1 LAIKNNSIQHNG
13 ASGIAVQFYTSTKN
27 LGNLIIAGNKLVGN
41 NNYGIDC
48 KAPSGGKP
56 QLGYWSG
63 SVNFGYNVINNNN
76 KGRFSKFC
84 QFSKNKKDQATLSAE
99 EIKERMQKKKEE
111 AKKETE
117 ELERKDN
124 EKVKREKEE
133 AERKKQKEERENDLW
148 DKNKIVQNF
157 KGLEK
162 ECYLPKNNLQSLAKK
177 NKWKIF
183 FFGPDEKVIKQYEEK
198 QKKCEEVISK
208 MNSEIEKIKTKDIQD
223 DLKQNYLKQLQEA
236 NDKIK
241 TEIEKYKNKFG
252 LWSWVKR
259 IFGK

>member
-1 LAIKNNSIQHNG
+1 
-13 ASGIAVQFYTSTKN
+13 
-27 LGNLIIAGNKLVGN
+27 
-41 NNYGIDC
+41 
-48 KAPSGGKP
+48 
-56 QLGYWSG
+56 
-63 SVNFGYNVINNNN
+63 
-76 KGRFSKFC
+76 
-84 QFSKNKKDQATLSAE
+84 
-99 EIKERMQKKKEE
+99 MQKKKEE

-183 FFGPDEKVIKQYEEK
+183 FFGPDKKVIKQYEEK
-198 QKKCEEVISK
+198 QKRCEEVINK
-208 MNSEIEKIKTKDIQD
+208 MNSEIEKIKTKDMQD
-223 DLKQNYLKQLQEA
+223 DLKQNYLKKLQEA

-252 LWSWVKR
+252 IWSWVKR
-259 IFGK
+259 ILNLPLNKLFS